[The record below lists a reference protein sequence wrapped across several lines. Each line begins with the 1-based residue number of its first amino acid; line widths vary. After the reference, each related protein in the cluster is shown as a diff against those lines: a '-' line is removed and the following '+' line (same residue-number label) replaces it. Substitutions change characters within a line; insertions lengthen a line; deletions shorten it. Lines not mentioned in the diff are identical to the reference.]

1 MKFNKWTLG
10 LAALGVVSLA
20 SAVKA
25 EEKTFVETAVSG
37 TQISGYVNTSAHWNF
52 NQGTADY
59 TGGSDRAN
67 GFNLDAVSVTIAKPL
82 DESEWASGYCFQ
94 LVYGQDASSV
104 GVGDYRGNSSIKQAY
119 AALRVPVGNG
129 IDLKVGVWD
138 TILGYESF
146 DSGNNP
152 NYTRS
157 YGYYLETTT
166 YAGVLAAYKFC
177 DVLSMQA
184 GVANSPWQGDALGRN
199 DTESRKTYLGSVA
212 LTAPQSWGALAGST
226 LYGAVAYGGGSYDGG
241 YYHENLVNYYVG
253 AVVNTG
259 IKGLKV
265 GAAYDYQ
272 GYDVHYGG
280 VGPFNSWDNALALY
294 ASFQATDKL
303 SLHARGEYA
312 WNSSGSGSA
321 HQDIYALTLTAQYDL
336 WKNVLSRLEL
346 RWDHSNNTDV
356 ISYDSTSDSDAV
368 LLAANIIYKF

>member
-52 NQGTADY
+52 NQGNADWV
-59 TGGSDRAN
+59 GGSDYAN

-94 LVYGQDASSV
+94 MVYGQDAYSV
-104 GVGDYRGNSSIKQAY
+104 GVNNDGNSSIKQAY

-184 GVANSPWQGDALGRN
+184 GVANSPWQGYALERN
-199 DTESRKTYLGSVA
+199 ETDSRKTYLGSVA

-272 GYDVHYGG
+272 GYDVTYGG

-303 SLHARGEYA
+303 SLHGRAEYA
-312 WNSSGSGSA
+312 WNSSGYGSA